1 MNEEKK
7 QPRPEQYWIPALIW
21 VALLAALVYTST
33 TSAQSILSGTQ
44 NFIILSLNTGI
55 QGGSIQILY
64 FALTL
69 ALIFFL
75 VNAWLKFASLTTD
88 LVAALA
94 GSRAFAKAGALFFYW
109 LVPFESQEDE
119 ETKEGEEPDWD
130 PADVET
136 TYVTGV
142 VRWVAYSWV
151 VLILSPGLISIV
163 ITYIQG

>member
-44 NFIILSLNTGI
+44 NFIILSINTGI
-55 QGGSIQILY
+55 QGGAVQILY
-64 FALTL
+64 FILTV

-75 VNAWLKFASLTTD
+75 GNAWLKFASLTTD
-88 LVAALA
+88 LIAAMA
-94 GSRAFAKAGALFFYW
+94 GSQAFAKAGALFSYW
-109 LVPFESQEDE
+109 LVLFESRIDE
-119 ETKEGEEPDWD
+119 EMEEGQGTDWEPE
-130 PADVET
+130 DVET

-142 VRWVAYSWV
+142 VRWLAYSWA
-151 VLILSPGLISIV
+151 VLILSPGLISVV
-163 ITYIQG
+163 ITYIQR